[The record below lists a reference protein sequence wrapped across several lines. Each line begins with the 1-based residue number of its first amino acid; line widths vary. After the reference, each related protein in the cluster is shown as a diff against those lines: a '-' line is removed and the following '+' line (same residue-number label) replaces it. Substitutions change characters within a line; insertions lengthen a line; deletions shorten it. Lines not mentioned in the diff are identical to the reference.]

1 MRKSSSL
8 GNSGGDGVWIV
19 ASEVMNRATSFVLYA
34 MVARHLGTFEFGQLS
49 LAFSLFYVFQ
59 VSAVAG
65 LKILIVR
72 DVAKD
77 QSRTRLY
84 FKNSCAIVAASSFAS
99 VVLLSLFIRL
109 MHYSPA
115 TNLIVLLLSAG
126 LFPNAISAVCEGIF
140 QTWESVR
147 YIACVNVPANIA
159 KIGGAYLLLSRHH
172 RVFPVILI
180 LLASFFAV
188 AGI

>member
-1 MRKSSSL
+1 MLGADNFTSSRTLPMSISL
-8 GNSGGDGVWIV
+8 RNIGGNALSILSSD
-19 ASEVMNRATSFVLYA
+19 VMNRATSFVLYA

-84 FKNSCAIVAASSFAS
+84 FKNGCAIVAASSFAS
-99 VVLLSLFIRL
+99 VVLLSARDELDRTAALRRSFSLCNRGGLRGHLSSLRTDALHRL
-109 MHYSPA
+109 CQCA
-115 TNLIVLLLSAG
+115 
-126 LFPNAISAVCEGIF
+126 CEY
-140 QTWESVR
+140 R
-147 YIACVNVPANIA
+147 
-159 KIGGAYLLLSRHH
+159 
-172 RVFPVILI
+172 
-180 LLASFFAV
+180 
-188 AGI
+188 